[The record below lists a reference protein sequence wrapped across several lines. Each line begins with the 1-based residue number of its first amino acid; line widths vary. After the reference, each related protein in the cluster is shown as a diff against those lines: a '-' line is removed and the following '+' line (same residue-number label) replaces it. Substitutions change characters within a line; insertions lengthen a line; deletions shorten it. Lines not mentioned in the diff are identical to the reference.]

1 METVFAAAWCS
12 LALMISLGKTSLAF
26 LGPRTYLHS
35 TEVFHLFCDL
45 TEKLQPDERPVH
57 IESFRFLRETQYNG
71 EAFLLGNDDA
81 SS

>member
-1 METVFAAAWCS
+1 M
-12 LALMISLGKTSLAF
+12 
-26 LGPRTYLHS
+26 HS